1 MLKDEVIKFLND
13 NGGKLII
20 GGYINYLDLKRKK
33 MLKFDT
39 DNDTFVNMIMQQYFI
54 STMKHKFGEQ
64 VETQFMQECF
74 NDGKYDVQYATLKFR
89 YEQLRQQ
96 YFDNNKSYVINYA
109 RELMK
114 KIDNMA

>member
-54 STMKHKFGEQ
+54 STMVSMMFS
-64 VETQFMQECF
+64 MYRW
-74 NDGKYDVQYATLKFR
+74 NLDM
-89 YEQLRQQ
+89 
-96 YFDNNKSYVINYA
+96 NN
-109 RELMK
+109 
-114 KIDNMA
+114 